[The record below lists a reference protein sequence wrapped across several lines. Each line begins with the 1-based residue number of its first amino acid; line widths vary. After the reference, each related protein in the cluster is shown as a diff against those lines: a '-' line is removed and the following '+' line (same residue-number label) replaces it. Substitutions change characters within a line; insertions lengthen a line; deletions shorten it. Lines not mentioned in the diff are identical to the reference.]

1 MHTAA
6 DVTHPCKASTC
17 ATNEV
22 CLVNRSCNYGESCV
36 PFICIPG
43 CRMGAVS
50 QLVVPAGTYTQI
62 PRLYKGKH
70 CNSVCYCNKQGAID
84 NCVAMPCI
92 NKGHC
97 TVLGREI
104 PHQGHYIGN
113 CTICFCYA
121 GELRCARTCP
131 KESFA
136 DMELIAGPLCTCSQY
151 YSPVCGLNGKT
162 YTNPCVARCAGL
174 KESHFRPGS
183 CSEMDPCKNN
193 TCGSKK

>member
-1 MHTAA
+1 
-6 DVTHPCKASTC
+6 
-17 ATNEV
+17 
-22 CLVNRSCNYGESCV
+22 
-36 PFICIPG
+36 
-43 CRMGAVS
+43 MGAVS

-70 CNSVCYCNKQGAID
+70 CNSVCYCNKQGMID

-162 YTNPCVARCAGL
+162 YTNPCVASLFTVKARQLIA
-174 KESHFRPGS
+174 SQ
-183 CSEMDPCKNN
+183 NN
-193 TCGSKK
+193 TNLVPAPVSVFIGLADSSRKIRLRHRSSN